1 MFGDGRPEEECRDL
15 ESILRGDKGVQT
27 TMNWRIQDWDKRQT
41 MQWEA
46 CLSKYIRFQR
56 GSNVRINAD
65 STGAENNVTRDVTDN
80 IEDKYFYYVRPTVPD
95 KSENNGSTTIK
106 IVFLIVLL
114 LAMLIGYLNQT
125 TTYN

>member
-1 MFGDGRPEEECRDL
+1 
-15 ESILRGDKGVQT
+15 
-27 TMNWRIQDWDKRQT
+27 

-56 GSNVRINAD
+56 GSNVRINATA
-65 STGAENNVTRDVTDN
+65 TGAENNATRDVTDN
-80 IEDKYFYYVRPTVPD
+80 VEDKYFYYVRPTLPD
-95 KSENNGSTTIK
+95 KLESDDSTVIK
-106 IVFLIVLL
+106 IMFTIVLL